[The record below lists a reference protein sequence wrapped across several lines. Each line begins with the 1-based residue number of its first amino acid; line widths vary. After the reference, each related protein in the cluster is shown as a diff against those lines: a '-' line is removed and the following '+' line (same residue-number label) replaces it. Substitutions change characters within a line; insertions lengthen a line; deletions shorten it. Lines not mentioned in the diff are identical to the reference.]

1 MPFSVQGR
9 IRIALITAAAAVM
22 SMLVPA
28 VAQAEPPSNDDFDAA
43 TVISALPFTTQV
55 DTSEATTASDD
66 PQWCRGFGNAGTV
79 WFDYTATDNVLLRA
93 TTAGSSYST
102 ELSVDTGERGHLQL
116 AASGCGNDSGSGAT
130 QTFPVTAG
138 TTYHFMITPIGFTGG
153 MLSFA
158 LDIQPPAAND
168 NFADAEIVSAL
179 PSDPRVDMTTASTE
193 TGEPTPSCA
202 SLSNHSVWYAFTPA
216 RPVTVAAHAQ
226 GDSGDFSVA
235 VYTGTGLADLREV
248 GCGRPFD
255 APVVFPATAGVTY
268 YFQVVGE
275 PDFRNFVTLHLTEA
289 PPPQPVFFVDPSD
302 PTIYQETVFE
312 AESGDPVG
320 QPIASGQ
327 WTFGDGTSEPLEDIR
342 AGHHHYTVDGTYQVG
357 LSITMRDGRTGST
370 IQPVVVKTHDV
381 SAAKFDVPDRAR
393 TGQTKLITL
402 SVANTRYLESV
413 TVDVFRDNGHGF
425 DEFGTLTLDVPARAN
440 RTVQFP
446 FAYTFTAADALIGKV
461 TFRAVVRLPF
471 GVRDARPQ
479 DNELIAFSTTVLPS
493 ITDLRFA

>member
-1 MPFSVQGR
+1 
-9 IRIALITAAAAVM
+9 LITVLVAVL
-22 SMLVPA
+22 SVVVPVA
-28 VAQAEPPSNDDFDAA
+28 AQAQPPSNDDFDSA
-43 TVISALPFTTQV
+43 TVISALPSTTRV
-55 DTSEATTASDD
+55 DTSEATTAGDD
-66 PQWCRGFGNAGTV
+66 PQWCRGFGNGGTV
-79 WFDYTATDNVLLRA
+79 WFDYTATGNVLLRA

-102 ELSVDTGERGHLQL
+102 ELSVDTGERGQLQPVG
-116 AASGCGNDSGSGAT
+116 GCGNDFGSGAT
-130 QTFPVTAG
+130 LTFPVTAG
-138 TTYHFMITPIGFTGG
+138 TTYHFMVTPIGFTGG

-158 LDIQPPAAND
+158 LDILPPAAND

-179 PSDPRVDMTTASTE
+179 PSNPSVDLTTASAE
-193 TGEPTPSCA
+193 TGEPAPSCA
-202 SLSNHSVWYAFTPA
+202 GVQRHTIWYAFTPA
-216 RPVTVAAHAQ
+216 QPVTLAAHAE
-226 GDSGDFSVA
+226 DASGSGVA
-235 VYTGTGLADLREV
+235 VYTGTGLADLLPFA
-248 GCGRPFD
+248 CGRAFD
-255 APVVFPATAGVTY
+255 GPVVFAATAGVTY
-268 YFQVVGE
+268 YLQVFGD
-275 PDFRNFVTLHLTEA
+275 PDFRNIVTLRLSEA

-327 WTFGDGTSEPLEDIR
+327 WTFGDGTSEPLEDIG
-342 AGHHHYTVDGTYQVG
+342 AGHHHYAADGTYQVG
-357 LSITMRDGRTGST
+357 LSIVMRDGRTGST
-370 IQPVVVKTHDV
+370 IRPVVVKTHDV
-381 SAAKFDVPDRAR
+381 SAAKFDVPARAR

-413 TVDVFRDNGHGF
+413 TVDVLRDNGHGF
-425 DEFGTLTLDVPARAN
+425 DQFGTLTLDVPARAN

-479 DNELIAFSTTVLPS
+479 DNEVIAFSTTVLPS